1 MHLFLEREP
10 AVAMLTAL
18 RVALDSGQLDGDDE
32 AHVRDSISNLRILL
46 EVLDENTA
54 RNGQEAPAG
63 HRPPDL
69 TVV

>member
-18 RVALDSGQLDGDDE
+18 RVALDSGELDSDDE
-32 AHVRDSISNLRILL
+32 AHVRDSVANLRILL
-46 EVLDENTA
+46 EVLDENA
-54 RNGQEAPAG
+54 AQGPIEGRPRR
-63 HRPPDL
+63 RPPDL

>member
-18 RVALDSGQLDGDDE
+18 RVALDSGELDSEDE
-32 AHVRDSISNLRILL
+32 AHVRDSVANLRILL
-46 EVLDENTA
+46 KVLDENA
-54 RNGQEAPAG
+54 APG
-63 HRPPDL
+63 PTRGRSRRRPPDL